1 MSSSLWTKVARAGF
15 AGLRPMT
22 MFLVPS
28 LRHSLLRSGPIL
40 GLSARRNYA
49 LEATARVPRPAVST
63 PAPVVEQD
71 DDMSDDQPLFS
82 SLQGK
87 VHPNTLKAIVEKPF
101 NYVHMSSVQ
110 AEILPLLP
118 GLAQARAENPE
129 STDLLV
135 KARTGTGKTLA
146 FLVPAIEAR
155 LKQIAAVDSDP
166 KVQRQYAMDNV
177 GTLIISPTRELAT
190 QIVQEAQKLTSH
202 HRGMQTSVM
211 VGGLDKHRQ
220 LNDFM
225 RNSKDI
231 LVATPGRLRD
241 MLSNPRVAATL
252 KNTKMLILD
261 EADTLLDM
269 GFRDDI
275 EDIMTYLPNKSVRQT
290 LLFSATV
297 SPSIKQIADAHL
309 ADNHKFVNCVSEDT
323 SEVHDHIPQYHTVLP
338 EPKDQLPH
346 ILRLIFQDQ
355 LEHGDKSKVIVFL
368 NTTKMTQLAASMLYE
383 LSSSA
388 FPMPRTYT
396 FEIHSKKTMGGRT
409 TASNGFRRS
418 QRASILVTSD
428 VSARGVD
435 YPGVTRVIQVG
446 LPAKPEQY
454 VHRVGRTGRG
464 GSLVGRGDLVVSA
477 WEHEWVKRNLSH
489 IPLKPL
495 TVKDFANEVAESL
508 QPKEGARPNSSL
520 VRYQDLERTTTEVLS
535 RLDEAAVGETMTSML
550 GFYAGMSGQLRVSMQ
565 DLLENLQ
572 RWTTDGMGLKEPPYV
587 SPAFLQKI
595 GMGRQSRS
603 FGGNRQGHSAA
614 KSFGQKREW
623 RDSDGSEGFRRSS
636 GPGYMRDGGAD
647 RKPWEHRGSSR
658 PSFGGDRP
666 PRREFNGERPP
677 RREFDGDSRPPRRD
691 FGDRPPRFEGGERPR
706 YSSGRERPEGF
717 QSRRTRSFESKS
729 GGEAF

>member
-1 MSSSLWTKVARAGF
+1 
-15 AGLRPMT
+15 
-22 MFLVPS
+22 
-28 LRHSLLRSGPIL
+28 
-40 GLSARRNYA
+40 
-49 LEATARVPRPAVST
+49 
-63 PAPVVEQD
+63 
-71 DDMSDDQPLFS
+71 
-82 SLQGK
+82 
-87 VHPNTLKAIVEKPF
+87 
-101 NYVHMSSVQ
+101 
-110 AEILPLLP
+110 
-118 GLAQARAENPE
+118 
-129 STDLLV
+129 
-135 KARTGTGKTLA
+135 
-146 FLVPAIEAR
+146 
-155 LKQIAAVDSDP
+155 
-166 KVQRQYAMDNV
+166 
-177 GTLIISPTRELAT
+177 
-190 QIVQEAQKLTSH
+190 
-202 HRGMQTSVM
+202 
-211 VGGLDKHRQ
+211 
-220 LNDFM
+220 
-225 RNSKDI
+225 
-231 LVATPGRLRD
+231 
-241 MLSNPRVAATL
+241 
-252 KNTKMLILD
+252 
-261 EADTLLDM
+261 M

-275 EDIMTYLPNKSVRQT
+275 EDIMTFLPNKSIRQT

-338 EPKDQLPH
+338 QPKDQLPH

-368 NTTKMTQLAASMLYE
+368 NTTKMTQLMASMLYE
-383 LSSSA
+383 LSGSA

-464 GSLVGRGDLVVSA
+464 GSLIGRGDLVVSA

-495 TVKDFANEVAESL
+495 TVKDFSNELSESL
-508 QPKEGARPNSSL
+508 QPKIEGARPNSSL

-550 GFYAGMSGQLRVSMQ
+550 GFYVSMTGQLRISNQ
-565 DLLENLQ
+565 ELLENLQ
-572 RWTTDGMGLKEPPYV
+572 RWTTEGMGLKEPPYV
-587 SPAFLQKI
+587 SPAFLAKV
-595 GMGRQSRS
+595 GMGRASRS

-614 KSFGQKREW
+614 RSFGQKREW
-623 RDSDGSEGFRRSS
+623 RDSDGQESFRRSS
-636 GPGYMRDGGAD
+636 GAGYMRDGAGD
-647 RKPWEHRGSSR
+647 RKPWEQRGSSR
-658 PSFGGDRP
+658 GSFG
-666 PRREFNGERPP
+666 GERPP
-677 RREFDGDSRPPRRD
+677 RREFDGERPPRRD

-717 QSRRTRSFESKS
+717 QSRRSRSFESRT
-729 GGEAF
+729 GGDGF